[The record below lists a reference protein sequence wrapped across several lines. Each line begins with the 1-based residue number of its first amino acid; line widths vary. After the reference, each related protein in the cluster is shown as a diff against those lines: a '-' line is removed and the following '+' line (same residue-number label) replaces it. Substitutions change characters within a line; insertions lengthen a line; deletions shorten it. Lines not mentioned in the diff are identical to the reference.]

1 MMGESF
7 SLVKKV
13 GFPLGVGLFLFIL
26 WAPLPDGLAP
36 EAKRAAAVVVLMA
49 VWWITETVPI
59 AATALVPLALFPIL
73 SVMDTN
79 QTARLYADPNI
90 FLFMG
95 GFMIAMAMQKWG
107 LHKRLALHLIQ
118 WMGVQPRRILAGFLL
133 AAAFMSMW
141 VSNTA
146 TAVMLLPI
154 GMAVIGQFGVGK
166 SEVES
171 RKFGEALM
179 LGIAYACS
187 IGGVATLIGSPP
199 NMILAGQ
206 SKALFPELGEIGFV
220 RWLLFAFPLAAG
232 FLVIVWLYLSYVI
245 LGRKKLAQNNKD
257 VILSQIQ
264 ALGPWSRGEVG
275 VAVIFVLTAI
285 AWIWRADLRIG
296 GLYLP
301 GWMTLF
307 NLKGIHDG
315 TVAIVAA
322 LLLFAT
328 PVNLRKGEFLLDWE
342 WALKLPWGVLLLF
355 GGGFALA
362 ESFRVT
368 GLDVWLG
375 GGLEI
380 LRGIPT
386 VYLILALCFI
396 TTFLSEMMSNT
407 AQITMLIPILAA
419 AAPVLGVHPYLLM
432 IPATI
437 AASFSFM
444 MPVGTP
450 PNAIVFGS
458 GYLTISKMA
467 KTGFALNIL
476 GVLWITFVTLVL
488 LKPIFGLEGP
498 LQ

>member
-1 MMGESF
+1 MSEKF
-7 SLVKKV
+7 SLTKKI
-13 GFPLGVGLFLFIL
+13 GFPLGVALFLLIL
-26 WAPLPDGLAP
+26 SAPLPDGLSP
-36 EAKRAAAVVVLMA
+36 EAKRAGAVVALMA
-49 VWWITETVPI
+49 VWWITETIPI
-59 AATALVPLALFPIL
+59 AATALAPLALFPLL

-107 LHKRLALHLIQ
+107 LHKRLAIYLI
-118 WMGVQPRRILAGFLL
+118 GYVGGQPRRMLAGFIL
-133 AAAFMSMW
+133 AAGFISMW

-146 TAVMLLPI
+146 TAVMMLPI
-154 GMAVIGQFGVGK
+154 GMAVIGQLGARAGAD
-166 SEVES
+166 ES
-171 RKFGEALM
+171 KKFGEALM

-199 NMILAGQ
+199 NMIFAGQ
-206 SKALFPELGEIGFV
+206 SKALFPELGEVGFV

-232 FLVIVWLYLSYVI
+232 FLVIVWFYLAFIV
-245 LGRKKLAQNNKD
+245 LGRKKLAQNEKNM
-257 VILSQIQ
+257 ISREIQ
-264 ALGPWSRGEVG
+264 ALGPWSRGEIG
-275 VAVIFVLTAI
+275 VMIIFFLTAV
-285 AWIWRADLRIG
+285 AWIWRGDLLLG
-296 GLYLP
+296 DFFLP
-301 GWMTLF
+301 GWTTLF
-307 NLKGIHDG
+307 HLKGIHDG
-315 TVAIVAA
+315 TIAMVAA

-342 WALKLPWGVLLLF
+342 WALKLPWGVILLF

-368 GLDVWLG
+368 GLDAWLG
-375 GGLEI
+375 NGLEI

-386 VYLILALCFI
+386 VYLILALCLI
-396 TTFLSEMMSNT
+396 TTFLSELMSNT
-407 AQITMLIPILAA
+407 AQVTMLIPVLAA
-419 AAPVLGVHPYLLM
+419 AAPALGVHPYLLM

-458 GYLTISKMA
+458 GYLTIPKMA
-467 KTGFALNIL
+467 KAGFVLNIL
-476 GVLWITFVTLVL
+476 GSLWITFVTLVL
-488 LKPIFGLEGP
+488 LKPVFGLGP
-498 LQ
+498 LK